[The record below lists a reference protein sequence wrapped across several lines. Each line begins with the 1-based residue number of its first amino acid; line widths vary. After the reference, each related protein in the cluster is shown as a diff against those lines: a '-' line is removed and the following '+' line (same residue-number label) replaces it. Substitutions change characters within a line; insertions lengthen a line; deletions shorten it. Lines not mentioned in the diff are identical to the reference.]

1 LLQGLPDERNAGKTD
16 GELRKAA
23 EEVCQMADILPVSVL
38 TGFLG
43 AGKTTLLN
51 ALLKDPALANAAVI
65 INEFGEIGL
74 DHLLVETADDNVFE
88 MSSGCLCCTIRG
100 DLVDTLQDLA
110 TRRASGEIKSFDRVI
125 IETTGLA
132 DPAPVL
138 QTLMSHPE
146 LLQRYRLE
154 NVVTVVDSVNGFST
168 LDAHDEAVRQVA
180 VADRVV
186 LTKTDLLT
194 GVEGEDMLHAIIG
207 RVRKLAPS
215 ARILSTHRGEAT
227 AARLFDLDGETGSRE
242 ERIRR
247 WMSADAFDGSRRT
260 SRRRKNQD
268 QPHGHAHAHEGHGH
282 DAHGHHDHDHHDHH
296 HDVNRHDEHISSF
309 CVSTPHAIGKM
320 QLELFMELLQS
331 YHGPNLLRMK
341 GIVKM
346 EDDPARPMVLHGVQH
361 VMHPPER
368 LAKWPDGDETT
379 RLVFITR
386 DIERAEL
393 ENLLK
398 AFTDPITGGAE
409 AFSDD
414 TLSLRRGG

>member
-1 LLQGLPDERNAGKTD
+1 MTSIAP
-16 GELRKAA
+16 
-23 EEVCQMADILPVSVL
+23 IPVSVL

-51 ALLKDPALANAAVI
+51 QLLRDPALANAAVI

-74 DHLLVETADDNVFE
+74 DHLLVETADGNVFE

-100 DLVDTLQDLA
+100 DLVDTLVDLA
-110 TRRASGEIKSFDRVI
+110 ARRDAGTVRAFDRVI

-138 QTLMSHPE
+138 QTLMSHPD

-154 NVVTVVDSVNGFST
+154 GVVTLVDAVNGPGT
-168 LDAHDEAVRQVA
+168 LDEHDEAVRQVA
-180 VADRVV
+180 VADKLV
-186 LTKTDLLT
+186 LSKADLLS
-194 GVEGEDMLHAIIG
+194 GREGEDVLHDIIA
-207 RVRKLAPS
+207 RMHKLAPA
-215 ARILSTHRGEAT
+215 ARILTTHNGEAS
-227 AARLFDLDGETGSRE
+227 ADKLFELGKAGGEARPDQVK
-242 ERIRR
+242 R
-247 WMSADAFDGSRRT
+247 WLAADAFEAPERSG
-260 SRRRKNQD
+260 RRRARRKPAAATADHNPAGNHD
-268 QPHGHAHAHEGHGH
+268 DLHDHGHS
-282 DAHGHHDHDHHDHH
+282 

-309 CVSTPHAIGKM
+309 SVATDKAIGPM
-320 QLELFMELLQS
+320 QFELFLELLQS

-341 GIVKM
+341 GIVKL
-346 EDDPARPMVLHGVQH
+346 EDDVRRPMVIHGVQH
-361 VMHPPER
+361 VLHPPER
-368 LAKWPDGDETT
+368 LERWPDEDHRT

-386 DIERAEL
+386 DIRRDEL
-393 ENLLK
+393 DGLLK